1 MYLLGNKE
9 MDFKYIIQG
18 GTIMVTTH
26 GITSA
31 AGYFDNTVQQKKNNT
46 SSSQAVKSSEDK
58 LSDKAKKYLDNLRKS
73 YGDYDFIVAD
83 AGDDR
88 RALLDK
94 SDKEFSVIFSNAE
107 LERMANDEKYANEKM
122 RCVKTIVDMS
132 DRICK
137 QFGYERAWGKDSE
150 NGTIINKVAVS
161 INDDG
166 SMSIFAELEKMSD
179 KQKDY
184 IEKLREKRAEAK
196 KAAEKSEEKKVN
208 HYKKADDSSVKKVV
222 VEASSEEELIEKI
235 QKVDWKKVSGEIV
248 GARFDFSV

>member
-1 MYLLGNKE
+1 
-9 MDFKYIIQG
+9 
-18 GTIMVTTH
+18 MVTTH

-31 AGYFDNTVQQKKNNT
+31 AGYYENTVQQKKDSTVKAKNNT
-46 SSSQAVKSSEDK
+46 ASEQALKSSEDK
-58 LSDKAKKYLDNLRKS
+58 LSSKAKNYLDYLRKT

-94 SDKEFSVIFSNAE
+94 SDKEFSVIFSSSE
-107 LERMANDEKYANEKM
+107 LERMASDEKYASEKM
-122 RCVKTIVDMS
+122 RRVNIIVNMTDK
-132 DRICK
+132 ICE
-137 QFGYERAWGKDSE
+137 QFGYERAWGKGSE
-150 NGTIINKVAVS
+150 NDTIINKLAVS

-166 SMSIFAELEKMSD
+166 SMSIFAELEKMSE

-184 IEKLREKRAEAK
+184 IEKLREKRSEEK
-196 KAAEKSEEKKVN
+196 KTSEKSEEKKVN
-208 HYKKADDSSVKKVV
+208 SYKKDDTSSVKKVV

-235 QKVDWKKVSGEIV
+235 KNVNWNKVSGEKV

>member
-1 MYLLGNKE
+1 
-9 MDFKYIIQG
+9 
-18 GTIMVTTH
+18 MVTTH

-31 AGYFDNTVQQKKNNT
+31 AGYYENTVQQKKVSTVKTKNNT
-46 SSSQAVKSSEDK
+46 ASEQAVKSSEDK
-58 LSDKAKKYLDNLRKS
+58 LSSKAKKYLDNLRKT

-94 SDKEFSVIFSNAE
+94 SDKEFSVIFSNSE
-107 LERMANDEKYANEKM
+107 LERMASDEKYASEKM
-122 RCVKTIVDMS
+122 RRVNTIVNMTDK
-132 DRICK
+132 ICE
-137 QFGYERAWGKDSE
+137 QFGYERAWGKGNE
-150 NGTIINKVAVS
+150 NDTIINKLAVS

-166 SMSIFAELEKMSD
+166 SMSIFAELEKMSE

-184 IEKLREKRAEAK
+184 IEKLREKRSEEK
-196 KAAEKSEEKKVN
+196 KTSEKSEEKKVN
-208 HYKKADDSSVKKVV
+208 SYKKDDTSSVKKVV

-235 QKVDWKKVSGEIV
+235 KNVDWNKVSGEKV

>member
-1 MYLLGNKE
+1 
-9 MDFKYIIQG
+9 
-18 GTIMVTTH
+18 MVTTH

-31 AGYFDNTVQQKKNNT
+31 AGYYENTVQQKKDSTVKAKNNT
-46 SSSQAVKSSEDK
+46 ASEQALKSSEDK
-58 LSDKAKKYLDNLRKS
+58 LSSKAKNYLDNLRKT

-94 SDKEFSVIFSNAE
+94 SDKEFSVIFSNSE
-107 LERMANDEKYANEKM
+107 LERMASDEKYASEKM
-122 RCVKTIVDMS
+122 RRVNTIVNE
-132 DRICK
+132 
-137 QFGYERAWGKDSE
+137 QFGYERAWGKGSE
-150 NGTIINKVAVS
+150 NDTIINKLAVS

-166 SMSIFAELEKMSD
+166 SMSIFAELEKMSE

-184 IEKLREKRAEAK
+184 IEKLREKRSEEK
-196 KAAEKSEEKKVN
+196 KTSEKSEEKKVN
-208 HYKKADDSSVKKVV
+208 SYKKDDTSSVKKVV

-235 QKVDWKKVSGEIV
+235 KNVDWNKVSGEKV

>member
-1 MYLLGNKE
+1 MYLLGNNE
-9 MDFKYIIQG
+9 TDFKYIIQG

-31 AGYFDNTVQQKKNNT
+31 ASCFEKTVQQKKNNI
-46 SSSQAVKSSEDK
+46 SSSQTIKSSEDK

-83 AGDDR
+83 TGDDR

-94 SDKEFSVIFSNAE
+94 SDKEFSVIFSNSE
-107 LERMANDEKYANEKM
+107 LERMANDEKYASEKM
-122 RCVKTIVDMS
+122 RHVKTIVDMS
-132 DRICK
+132 DRICQ
-137 QFGYERAWGKDSE
+137 QFGYERIWGKDSE
-150 NGTIINKVAVS
+150 NSTIINKLAVS

-166 SMSIFAELEKMSD
+166 SMSIFAKLEKM
-179 KQKDY
+179 
-184 IEKLREKRAEAK
+184 
-196 KAAEKSEEKKVN
+196 VN

-222 VEASSEEELIEKI
+222 VEALSEEELIEKI

>member
-1 MYLLGNKE
+1 
-9 MDFKYIIQG
+9 
-18 GTIMVTTH
+18 MVTTH

-31 AGYFDNTVQQKKNNT
+31 AGYYENTVQQKKVSTVKTKNNT
-46 SSSQAVKSSEDK
+46 ASEQAVKSSEDK
-58 LSDKAKKYLDNLRKS
+58 LSSKAKNYLDNLRKT

-94 SDKEFSVIFSNAE
+94 SDKEFSVIFSSSE
-107 LERMANDEKYANEKM
+107 LERMASDEKYASEKM
-122 RCVKTIVDMS
+122 RRVNTIVNMTDK
-132 DRICK
+132 ICE
-137 QFGYERAWGKDSE
+137 QFGYERAWGKGSE
-150 NGTIINKVAVS
+150 NDTIINKLAVS

-166 SMSIFAELEKMSD
+166 SMSIFAELEKMSE

-184 IEKLREKRAEAK
+184 IEKLREKRSEEK
-196 KAAEKSEEKKVN
+196 KTSEKSEEKKVN
-208 HYKKADDSSVKKVV
+208 SYKKDDTSSVKKVV

-235 QKVDWKKVSGEIV
+235 KNVDWNKVSGEKV

>member
-1 MYLLGNKE
+1 
-9 MDFKYIIQG
+9 
-18 GTIMVTTH
+18 MVTTH

-31 AGYFDNTVQQKKNNT
+31 AGYYENTVQQKKVSTVKTKNNT
-46 SSSQAVKSSEDK
+46 ASEQAVKSSEDK
-58 LSDKAKKYLDNLRKS
+58 LSSKAKKYLDNLRKT

-94 SDKEFSVIFSNAE
+94 SDKEFSVIFSSSE
-107 LERMANDEKYANEKM
+107 LERMASDEKYASEKM
-122 RCVKTIVDMS
+122 RRVNTIVNMTDK
-132 DRICK
+132 ICE
-137 QFGYERAWGKDSE
+137 QFGYERAWGKGSE
-150 NGTIINKVAVS
+150 NDTIINKLAVS

-166 SMSIFAELEKMSD
+166 SMSIFAELEKMSE

-184 IEKLREKRAEAK
+184 IEKLREKRSEEK
-196 KAAEKSEEKKVN
+196 KTSEKLEEKKVN
-208 HYKKADDSSVKKVV
+208 SYKKDDTSSVKKVV

-235 QKVDWKKVSGEIV
+235 KNVDWNKVSGEKV